1 MEQAKPTNRWQ
12 KSVTSLSHI
21 YCQTGAKMTVRSH
34 QTIVRLSLSCGQA
47 ICKKSWNNQHD
58 KPFPAVRN
66 IKIDISNINNN
77 FWVAI
82 FSGQNQGQVSQVSR
96 TFCMYLIH
104 CESPPVLFFK
114 EDILL
119 YLLSRDLLM
128 FVCVDWWSRAL
139 KRTQRE
145 SCTSIIQIYLGRFQI
160 KYSILCLWQCPC
172 KFGKGSRSWIQRGR
186 CRSSNRHS
194 GWMTS

>member
-58 KPFPAVRN
+58 KPFSAVRN

-96 TFCMYLIH
+96 TFCMCLID

-128 FVCVDWWSRAL
+128 FVCVDWWSRTL
-139 KRTQRE
+139 KRTQWE
-145 SCTSIIQIYLGRFQI
+145 SCRSIIQIYLGQFQI
-160 KYSILCLWQCPC
+160 KFSRKVIASLQRLLKTFSISVLLW
-172 KFGKGSRSWIQRGR
+172 
-186 CRSSNRHS
+186 SSNIL
-194 GWMTS
+194 